1 MFGVGTVDRK
11 TNARIHRAERKEG
24 GVMYE
29 YIAKV
34 TRVIDGDTIEVEID
48 LGFKIKHT
56 TILRL
61 SGINAPELRTPE
73 GVAAKAWLVQRIEG
87 KSVAVRT
94 FKDKKE
100 KYGRYLALVEYHDP
114 KYDNQWLC
122 VNSVM
127 VVEGMAVKM

>member
-1 MFGVGTVDRK
+1 
-11 TNARIHRAERKEG
+11 
-24 GVMYE
+24 MYE
-29 YIAKV
+29 YLAKV
-34 TRVIDGDTIEVEID
+34 VRVIDGDTIEVEID
-48 LGFKIKHT
+48 LGFKIRQT

-87 KSVAVRT
+87 KSVAVQT

-100 KYGRYLALVEYHDP
+100 KYGRYLALVEYHDE

-122 VNSVM
+122 VNTVM

>member
-1 MFGVGTVDRK
+1 
-11 TNARIHRAERKEG
+11 
-24 GVMYE
+24 MYE
-29 YIAKV
+29 YMAKV

-73 GVAAKAWLVQRIEG
+73 GVAAK
-87 KSVAVRT
+87 
-94 FKDKKE
+94 
-100 KYGRYLALVEYHDP
+100 RYLALVEYHDE

>member
-1 MFGVGTVDRK
+1 V
-11 TNARIHRAERKEG
+11 
-24 GVMYE
+24 YE
-29 YIAKV
+29 YLAKV
-34 TRVIDGDTIEVEID
+34 VRVIDGDTIEVEVD

-94 FKDKKE
+94 MKDKKE
-100 KYGRYLALVEYHDP
+100 KYGRYLALVEYHDE